1 MKYYFLVISFLVS
14 LNCFGQLNISV
25 GEEAPEIMITEWV
38 QNEPEN
44 PNLSNQ
50 FIVID
55 FWATW
60 CAPCIASVPHMNDL
74 VDKYQDQ
81 ATFISLSNEETS
93 KVKRTVERIEFK
105 SAVASDTSLETS
117 KAYGKPDS
125 DYTEL
130 PMIVLIDNKNIIQW
144 IGTPRF
150 LTEEIMDQF
159 INGTLK
165 GENSIEEIQEKE
177 EMEEMQADA
186 ISDSF
191 NSFMEWYKFVEKTE
205 QKYIDISESK
215 FKDPMSIEAPD
226 MFASNSISL
235 HKVLSKAWKMSER
248 DIKLPKKL
256 GSKKYQVMY
265 RNTDPVIT
273 YREDFANEILKKL
286 NLKVNSVP
294 FEKEGIAIELD
305 NVETLDKTIEDK
317 YSSFS
322 ESSGTFLFKRTT
334 IKDFLDKIAEYS
346 DLHLFYSF
354 SDKEF
359 YDFTIDASNDKKL
372 IKSLESYGFKTMK
385 TTQIVE
391 NKIITFNE

>member
-1 MKYYFLVISFLVS
+1 MKYYFLIISVIVS
-14 LNCFGQLNISV
+14 LSCYGQTNISV
-25 GEEAPEIMITEWV
+25 GEDAPKIKITEWV
-38 QNEPEN
+38 QNAPEN
-44 PNLSNQ
+44 FDLSGQ
-50 FIVID
+50 FIVLD

-60 CAPCIASVPHMNDL
+60 CAPCIASVPHMNEL
-74 VDKYQDQ
+74 VEKYQDQ
-81 ATFISLSNEETS
+81 ATFLSLTNEETS

-105 SAVASDTSLETS
+105 SAVVSDTSLETS
-117 KAYGKPDS
+117 KAYGNPDS

-130 PMIVLIDNKNIIQW
+130 PMVVLIDNKNIIQW

-159 INGTLK
+159 LEGTLK
-165 GENSIEEIQEKE
+165 DENSIEEIQEKE
-177 EMEEMQADA
+177 EMEEMEEDEM
-186 ISDSF
+186 SDSF
-191 NSFMEWYKFVEKTE
+191 NSFFEWYKFVKRTE

-235 HKVLSKAWKMSER
+235 HEVLSKAWKMSER
-248 DIKLPKKL
+248 DIKLPKKV
-256 GSKKYQVMY
+256 GNKKYQVMY

-273 YREDFANEILKKL
+273 YGEDFANEILKKL

-294 FEKEGIAIELD
+294 LEKQGITIELD
-305 NVETLDKTIEDK
+305 NVGTLDKTIEDK

-322 ESSGTFLFKRTT
+322 ESSGPFLFKRIT
-334 IKDFLDKIAEYS
+334 IQDFLNKIAEYS

-354 SDKEF
+354 SDEQL
-359 YDFTIDASNDKKL
+359 YDFTIDASTDKKL
-372 IKSLESYGFKTMK
+372 IKSLESYGFKTK
-385 TTQIVE
+385 ETTQIVE